1 MSYPIQPYNS
11 NNELA
16 VDKQFNGNNDRSDI
30 INSFLGLANRM
41 MGELLRDSS
50 ITDGMLDGN
59 NPNVKVFGISSMNV
73 TQISRGPDGR
83 PHIVQAH
90 DERRMGPDGVW
101 QTKKALRDPER
112 GIDKMQVGY
121 FIGDQ
126 GEIVERQLD
135 PTTRQYKQE
144 IKRRGIPS
152 NELNFSDQWRT
163 QAQQT
168 MRRSQQQLPS
178 NYDQYP
184 QQALPAST
192 YDQYPQQDLSTSTH
206 YDQYSQPSPL
216 SYNEYSQ
223 PPSLSYNK
231 YSRIPPPPPFYEPYP
246 SNSSSYQYY

>member
-1 MSYPIQPYNS
+1 MSYPIQQYNS

-16 VDKQFNGNNDRSDI
+16 VDKRFNDNNDRSDI
-30 INSFLGLANRM
+30 FNSFLGLANRM

-50 ITDGMLDGN
+50 ITDDMLDGN

-90 DERRMGPDGVW
+90 DERRMGPGGVL

-126 GEIVERQLD
+126 GEIIERQLD

-163 QAQQT
+163 RAQQT
-168 MRRSQQQLPS
+168 MRRPQQQLPS
-178 NYDQYP
+178 SYDQYSQQALPTSTPSYDQYP
-184 QQALPAST
+184 QQAL
-192 YDQYPQQDLSTSTH
+192 STSTP
-206 YDQYSQPSPL
+206 YNQYSQPPPL
-216 SYNEYSQ
+216 SYNEYS
-223 PPSLSYNK
+223 
-231 YSRIPPPPPFYEPYP
+231 RVPPPPPFYEPYP